1 MNEEIRDV
9 LEEALG
15 VLESYEVQIDGEWG
29 VCRGIEELYADGCV
43 DDVLLKIKALLEKE

>member
-15 VLESYEVQIDGEWG
+15 VLESYEVQIDSEWG
-29 VCRGIEELYADGCV
+29 TCRTIDELYADGCV
-43 DDVLLKIKALLEKE
+43 DGLLLKIKALLEKG

>member
-1 MNEEIRDV
+1 MGEEIRVV

-29 VCRGIEELYADGCV
+29 MCRSIEALYADGCV
-43 DDVLLKIKALLEKE
+43 DDILLKIKALLEKE